1 MQFKIQ
7 PLKKDLNNP
16 MPDSQFNQKKR
27 RLSLGNLK
35 KMKKK
40 TWLIIGIIV
49 IALIAL
55 KVFVFKSD
63 TQKAA
68 NVQTTTAQV
77 TKGTV
82 QKTITATG
90 TTKFSQTMPLSF
102 EVSGTLQEIYVTNG
116 DVVKKGDPLASLDT
130 TTLEQQ
136 LKEEQQNYASA
147 QANYNQTLGDLG
159 RKLKSS
165 LVSAEKSLLTAQQ
178 KADPDYLENQVYL
191 AEMNLE
197 AASQKLAQ
205 AQGSGETDTYQL
217 QAALSQAQLNLKD
230 VQNAKNGGAAKD
242 LEVAQDQYDAAKAA
256 LSDFEQG
263 AGSDYLSAKAAL
275 TKSET
280 ELMTAQQDLADAIL
294 KAPQDG
300 TIVSCSA
307 EQYQNVAGQSTVMT
321 LVANPKDFSVTASV
335 DQTEITELK
344 SGQKANLTMDTVAD
358 TVLIGTVETVSLAGN
373 NNQNVVTY
381 EITIKVDEPTELL
394 RDQMSV
400 NVSIVTDEAKDVL
413 TIPSAAV
420 ITRGGATGV
429 LVAPSKSQSTDA
441 SQPAATWTPDSSS
454 SGNQR
459 DDQGSSS
466 LSSDTETDN
475 STRGTPPSR
484 PSAMAGAN
492 SGNSGNTSA
501 GTKGNYQFVEIEI
514 GLDDGT
520 NVEVISGLTEGQGVI
535 IQTVIASSNSPSGNT
550 NYNNNNLRSLTRGGT
565 GGPPSGG
572 MPSGGPGQ

>member
-1 MQFKIQ
+1 
-7 PLKKDLNNP
+7 
-16 MPDSQFNQKKR
+16 MPESQFNKKKSP
-27 RLSLGNLK
+27 LSLGNLK

-49 IALIAL
+49 ITLIAL

-63 TQKAA
+63 TQTAA

-82 QKTITATG
+82 QKNITATG

-102 EVSGTLQEIYVTNG
+102 EVSGTLQEIYVTTG

-136 LKEEQQNYASA
+136 LKEAQQNYASA

-191 AEMNLE
+191 AEMNLK
-197 AASQKLAQ
+197 AASQKLAE

-230 VQNAKNGGAAKD
+230 AQNAKNGGAAKD

-263 AGSDYLSAKAAL
+263 AGSDYLSAKEAL

-307 EQYQNVAGQSTVMT
+307 ELYQNVAGQSTVMT

-344 SGQKANLTMDTVAD
+344 AGQKANLTMDTVAD
-358 TVLIGTVETVSLAGN
+358 TVLMGTVETVSLAGT

-381 EITIKVDEPTELL
+381 AITIKVDEPTDLL

-400 NVSIVTDEAKDVL
+400 NVSIVTNEAKDVL

-420 ITRGGATGV
+420 ITRGGVTGV
-429 LVAPSKSQSTDA
+429 LVTSGQAQSTDA
-441 SQPAATWTPDSSS
+441 SQPASTGTQDSASK
-454 SGNQR
+454 GNASTG
-459 DDQGSSS
+459 QGSSPLPS
-466 LSSDTETDN
+466 GSGTDN
-475 STRGTPPSR
+475 STSGTRPTR
-484 PSAMAGAN
+484 PSNTTGSN
-492 SGNSGNTSA
+492 TGNQSE
-501 GTKGNYQFVEIEI
+501 GTRENYQFVEIEI

-520 NVEVISGLTEGQGVI
+520 NVEVISGLTEGQSVI
-535 IQTVIASSNSPSGNT
+535 IQTVIASSTSGSSSRNT
-550 NYNNNNLRSLTRGGT
+550 NSNNNSLRSLTGGGT